1 MVSVYSDSDI
11 VIPDIVKVSG
21 VSQILQETDPG
32 KLFKGFW
39 VSINNA
45 AFAHLSSSYFNLL

>member
-1 MVSVYSDSDI
+1 MKRFSDI
-11 VIPDIVKVSG
+11 VILDMVKVSG

-39 VSINNA
+39 ESINNA
-45 AFAHLSSSYFNLL
+45 PIYSALNT

>member
-1 MVSVYSDSDI
+1 MKRFSDI
-11 VIPDIVKVSG
+11 VILDMVKVSG

-45 AFAHLSSSYFNLL
+45 AFAHLSSSYFILL